1 MPDYT
6 KPDFARSALLIIDTQ
21 NDFALPGTPAEI
33 PGTAEA
39 VPNMV
44 CLLNAYR
51 KQALPVIHV
60 VRLYLADGSNAE
72 LCRKDAFE
80 KGRAVVVPG
89 TEGAEI
95 VELLKPSPNITLDAH
110 LLLSGEFQE
119 IGEKE
124 WIVYKPRWGA
134 FYGTHLESHL
144 RELNIM
150 TLTVA
155 GCNFPNCPRTTL
167 YEASERD
174 FRLVLA
180 EDALSGLYDIGNKE
194 MKNIGVH
201 PMTTQE
207 IISRL

>member
-21 NDFALPGTPAEI
+21 NDFELPGTPAEI

-44 CLLNAYR
+44 RLLNAYR

-72 LCRKDAFE
+72 LCRKDAFK
-80 KGRAVVVPG
+80 KGRAGVVPG

-95 VELLKPSPNITLDAH
+95 AESLKPSPNITLDAH
-110 LLLSGEFQE
+110 LLLSGEFQK

-134 FYGTHLESHL
+134 FYGTHIESHL
-144 RELNIM
+144 RELNIT

-180 EDALSGLYDIGNKE
+180 EDALSGLYDIGKKE